1 MIPNLAFSSLFSSST
16 PRRISSL
23 ESEIHDGMTVDV
35 IIPTEI
41 RHIYSLPSSTSGLS
55 RHSRL
60 ASAGPVE
67 SGAFIGEKREL
78 TRLC

>member
-1 MIPNLAFSSLFSSST
+1 MQVNFSSF
-16 PRRISSL
+16 RRISSL
-23 ESEIHDGMTVDV
+23 ESGIHDGVTVDV
-35 IIPTEI
+35 MIPTEI
-41 RHIYSLPSSTSGLS
+41 RNIYSLPSSTSGLS
-55 RHSRL
+55 RPSRL